1 MTKRLGEITANQIS
15 WQIGISFFGAPISS
29 EARYRKKFVGHL
41 LTVLGAQNPS
51 SWSHKK
57 QEAPKPASSRLVLR
71 TNWKSLPPSQL
82 QHLGSDTAVSSSL
95 MDQIKIDLLQHL
107 QRTCSTVPPSLSEHV
122 SQRLQKR
129 LVNEISYP

>member
-29 EARYRKKFVGHL
+29 EARYRKKFVRHL

-57 QEAPKPASSRLVLR
+57 QEAPKPSFVQLLRRSLLGTCSRNTVSTGRRLVSFGFANELEVLASFA
-71 TNWKSLPPSQL
+71 TP
-82 QHLGSDTAVSSSL
+82 
-95 MDQIKIDLLQHL
+95 
-107 QRTCSTVPPSLSEHV
+107 TVGFGHCCVFITYGPD
-122 SQRLQKR
+122 KD
-129 LVNEISYP
+129 